1 MGLFDIF
8 KSKDEEDNFDPL
20 SDLSLDALKVGYY
33 LDYDLKTWEVTAY
46 NRYDYGEGT
55 VSDEWEL
62 TSGREK
68 VYLIREEDDDVWWS
82 ICTKIPLSDIQED
95 VASSIK
101 RTDDPQKEITVGG
114 ETYYLDESG
123 PVHFIE
129 NGNFEKVGLV
139 YWCFIDSGDDKYV
152 EIEQWGEERFE
163 ASKGFYVKEYQFTN
177 ILPGGEEG
185 LGK

>member
-8 KSKDEEDNFDPL
+8 KNKDEDDNFDPL

-55 VSDEWEL
+55 YSDEWEL

-82 ICTKIPLSDIQED
+82 ICTKMPVSAIDED
-95 VASSIK
+95 VVSHIK
-101 RTDDPQKEITVGG
+101 QKDDPQSRITVDG
-114 ETYYLDESG
+114 ERYFLDESG
-123 PVHFIE
+123 PVYYIE
-129 NGNFEKVGLV
+129 NGNFEKVGLI
-139 YWCFIDSGDDKYV
+139 YWSFIDRDDEKYV
-152 EIEQWGEERFE
+152 EIEQWGEEDFE
-163 ASKGFYVKEYQFTN
+163 AAKGFYVEEYLFTN
-177 ILPGGEEG
+177 ILPGGEDG